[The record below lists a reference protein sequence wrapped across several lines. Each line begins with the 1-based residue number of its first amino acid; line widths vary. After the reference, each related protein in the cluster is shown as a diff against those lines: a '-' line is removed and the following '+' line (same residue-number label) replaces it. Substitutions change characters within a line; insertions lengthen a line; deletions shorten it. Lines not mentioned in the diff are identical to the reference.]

1 MPQPR
6 LQPPPTPQPDAD
18 GRVAALQRFVNAQA
32 GVYAQALQEL
42 ERGCKQSHWMW
53 FVFPQPRGLGTSAT
67 AQFYGLADAQEAL
80 AFAQHPVLGE
90 RLRTCTHAMLRH
102 AGQRSAT
109 AVLGSVDALK
119 FCSCMHTFA
128 RLVPAQP
135 LFAQALQAFCS
146 GGTDPRV
153 LDFCA
158 GAEPLKE

>member
-6 LQPPPTPQPDAD
+6 FQPPSTPPHDAVC
-18 GRVAALQRFVNAQA
+18 RVAALQRFVDAQA

-53 FVFPQPRGLGTSAT
+53 FIFPQPRGLGTSAT
-67 AQFYGLADAQEAL
+67 AQFYGLQDAQEAL
-80 AFAQHPVLGE
+80 AYAQHPVLGE
-90 RLRTCTHAMLRH
+90 RLRTCTHAMLQH
-102 AGQRSAT
+102 AGHRSAA

-158 GAEPLKE
+158 GAEPFKE